1 MKKNKMKKNKQLKF
15 GLKAQFITWFLI
27 LALIPMLVVGFIT
40 FNLAKREMVSEG
52 MTQLEKSTNIAYEKL
67 INMNLRV
74 MKNELTLEEAQEI
87 LRTQLIGTKLED
99 GTRKI
104 TNTDLVIGEDDYL
117 YAFNSEGKVVMHAFK
132 EGANKSEDPN
142 VQYILNQKEGLYSY
156 EGRNTPED
164 PIQTKIVYMK
174 YFEPWDW
181 VIVNG
186 SWESNFYKGIDEIGK
201 LLIIVFSITLVV
213 VIFSA
218 LIITRKIVK
227 PINQLSDV
235 MTYMGEGDFTKQ
247 VYIKSKD
254 ELALLS
260 NNMNKSMS
268 SISKVID
275 NVRMT
280 SQQLA
285 ASAEQLNASAIDT
298 NNTAKEVDTSMDNV
312 NNDLENHDKNVENI
326 SGLMEELAASYE
338 EISASTDEVSKKAY
352 QAEQASNN
360 GVVLVD
366 NMTNQIRKIEMSVI
380 DSGKRIHILQ
390 ENSNEIGKIVNLISE
405 ISSQTNLLALNA
417 AIEAARAGENGRG
430 FAVVADEVRNLAEE
444 TAQATEQIK
453 KLIDNIQNETK
464 ETVTQFEEATG
475 AVNKGIEYVEQTG
488 ESFKIILN
496 SIVNVASGLSEVS
509 SAINE
514 MASGTN
520 NAVEDIN
527 DIAHVSNEI
536 SEKSINLKKSAETQ
550 VVTSDTIAQSARELS
565 EMAEKLQDLLST
577 YKTL

>member
-1 MKKNKMKKNKQLKF
+1 
-15 GLKAQFITWFLI
+15 
-27 LALIPMLVVGFIT
+27 
-40 FNLAKREMVSEG
+40 
-52 MTQLEKSTNIAYEKL
+52 
-67 INMNLRV
+67 
-74 MKNELTLEEAQEI
+74 
-87 LRTQLIGTKLED
+87 
-99 GTRKI
+99 
-104 TNTDLVIGEDDYL
+104 
-117 YAFNSEGKVVMHAFK
+117 
-132 EGANKSEDPN
+132 
-142 VQYILNQKEGLYSY
+142 
-156 EGRNTPED
+156 
-164 PIQTKIVYMK
+164 
-174 YFEPWDW
+174 
-181 VIVNG
+181 
-186 SWESNFYKGIDEIGK
+186 IGK
-201 LLIIVFSITLVV
+201 LLIIIFSITFII
-213 VIFSA
+213 VILSA
-218 LIITRKIVK
+218 LLITRKIIK

-235 MTYMGEGDFTKQ
+235 MTNMGEGDFTKQ

-260 NNMNKSMS
+260 NNMSKSMN

-275 NVRMT
+275 NVRLT

-298 NNTAKEVDTSMDNV
+298 NSTAKEVDTSMDNI

-360 GVVLVD
+360 GVILVD
-366 NMTNQIRKIEMSVI
+366 NMTNQIRKIEVSVI
-380 DSGKRIHILQ
+380 DSGKRIHTLQ

-453 KLIDNIQNETK
+453 KLIDNIQSETK
-464 ETVTQFEEATG
+464 ETVTQFEEATD

-550 VVTSDTIAQSARELS
+550 VITSDSIAQSARELS
-565 EMAEKLQDLLST
+565 EMAEKLQDLLSA

>member
-1 MKKNKMKKNKQLKF
+1 MKKKKIKNNKQIKL
-15 GLKAQFITWFLI
+15 GLKTKFITWFLI
-27 LALIPMLVVGFIT
+27 LSLVPMLTVGFIT
-40 FNLAKREMVSEG
+40 YNLAKKEMIAEG
-52 MTQLEKSTNIAYEKL
+52 EIQLEKSTNIAYEKL
-67 INMNLRV
+67 ENMNIRV
-74 MKNELTLEEAQEI
+74 LKNELTIEKAQEI
-87 LRTQLIGTKLED
+87 LKTQLIGPKLED

-132 EGANKSEDPN
+132 EDGDKSGDEN
-142 VQYILNQKEGLYSY
+142 VQHIINQKEGLYSY
-156 EGRNTPED
+156 DGRNTPED
-164 PIQTKIVYMK
+164 PIRTKIVYMR

-201 LLIIVFSITLVV
+201 LLIIIFSITFIIVV
-213 VIFSA
+213 ASA
-218 LIITRKIVK
+218 LLITRQIIK

-235 MTYMGEGDFTKQ
+235 MTKMGDGDFTKQ
-247 VYIKSKD
+247 VHIKSKD

-260 NNMNKSMS
+260 SNMSKSMN

-275 NVRMT
+275 NVRLT

-285 ASAEQLNASAIDT
+285 TSAEQLSASAVDT
-298 NNTAKEVDTSMDNV
+298 NSIAKEVDTSIDNI
-312 NNDLENHDKNVENI
+312 NNDLINHDKNVENI
-326 SGLMEELAASYE
+326 SGLMEELAASYQ
-338 EISASTDEVSKKAY
+338 EISASTDEVSKKAF

-360 GVVLVD
+360 GVILVE
-366 NMTNQIRKIEMSVI
+366 NMTNQIRKIETSVI
-380 DSGKRIHILQ
+380 GSSKRISILQ
-390 ENSNEIGKIVNLISE
+390 ENSNEIGKIVNLISD

-430 FAVVADEVRNLAEE
+430 FAVVADEVKNLAEE
-444 TAQATEQIK
+444 TAEATEQIK
-453 KLIDNIQNETK
+453 KLIDNIQTETK
-464 ETVTQFEEATG
+464 GTVTQFEEATS

-496 SIVNVASGLSEVS
+496 SIVNVAAGLSEVS

-536 SEKSINLKKSAETQ
+536 SEKNIILKKSAENQ
-550 VVTSDTIAQSARELS
+550 VITSDSIAQSAHELS
-565 EMAEKLQDLLST
+565 EMAEKLQELLSI